1 MRSLSGTLRMVDEA
15 KAPMITKIGVGAI
28 ALAIIIIVADQVI
41 KFQFLGLNLLPGASI
56 PFTGPVHLSMVWN
69 TGVSFGLLRAESEI
83 ARWALSLFPFGVA
96 AVLAW
101 WARTADRGLIGL
113 YLGLLIG
120 GAIGNA
126 IDRVRYGAVV
136 DYLDVTR
143 LGFPWVFNLADSA
156 ITVGI
161 MLFLLDSFRRE
172 AKPS

>member
-1 MRSLSGTLRMVDEA
+1 M
-15 KAPMITKIGVGAI
+15 GV
-28 ALAIIIIVADQVI
+28 
-41 KFQFLGLNLLPGASI
+41 
-56 PFTGPVHLSMVWN
+56 
-69 TGVSFGLLRAESEI
+69 
-83 ARWALSLFPFGVA
+83 
-96 AVLAW
+96 
-101 WARTADRGLIGL
+101 

-156 ITVGI
+156 ITIGI